1 MDSSDTNILDEYL
14 KRTKHC
20 SISSDHLWTI
30 INDSMNRVNG
40 MGWVLSCSGKFSL
53 SLGNLPLSHQQ
64 SRQSSSCRTLYVS
77 PAGTNLIHQ
86 QRHTNCQRHDRYLW
100 NLCLSRVLHC
110 PSTLYSFYTA
120 RLHKS
125 YYQQNGSTR
134 QSRKD
139 LLASTRGTMHTVFAT
154 T

>member
-14 KRTKHC
+14 KRTNHC
-20 SISSDHLWTI
+20 SRSSDHLWTT
-30 INDSMNRVNG
+30 INDSMNRANG

-53 SLGNLPLSHQQ
+53 SVGDLPLSYQQ
-64 SRQSSSCRTLYVS
+64 SRQSSSCRTLYAS

-86 QRHTNCQRHDRYLW
+86 QRHTDCQGHDRYLW
-100 NLCLSRVLHC
+100 NLCLSRAPCC
-110 PSTLYSFYTA
+110 PSTLSRFYTA

-125 YYQQNGSTR
+125 YYQQNGSIR

-139 LLASTRGTMHTVFAT
+139 LRASARGTMYTVFAT